1 MKTFIRKA
9 GKVSGATLLATVLLF
24 SACKKDKEVS
34 VGTQAGNAMCDC
46 ASKQGE
52 ELLACSLGVI
62 AKYAN
67 DMDMTTGQFKDP
79 AVQADFAAA
88 AAKCSLSSMNLNE
101 E

>member
-9 GKVSGATLLATVLLF
+9 GKASGAAVLATVLLF

-34 VGTQAGNAMCDC
+34 LGTQIGNELCDC
-46 ASKQGE
+46 YSKATEAEQ
-52 ELLACSLGVI
+52 LVCALQVSLKHI
-62 AKYAN
+62 DKI
-67 DMDMTTGQFKDP
+67 DPETHKFKDP

-88 AAKCSLSSMNLNE
+88 AAKCGGLLNTE